1 MVFQKGE
8 LNVVPEKYYEM
19 KLNTL
24 LIRIRLVALLIFSC
38 TCGKESA
45 DWYDVKTDQSL
56 SVPSTL
62 KDFQALLDNAGVMN
76 GGSVGLGE
84 VSSDDHFL
92 SETYTVHLLNNERN
106 AYTWSNTFPYTKVAD
121 WQNGASSGPGV
132 YNTIYYCNLIL
143 EGLPKLE
150 IQLDPVDK
158 AMLRHIMGQAL
169 FQRARCFYE
178 VSQVWASPY
187 HSTTIESGLGIPLR
201 LASDVNSISER
212 STLKQT
218 YGQIIGD
225 LLYAKDL
232 LPVIP
237 QYKTRASKPAV
248 FALLARAYLSMEEY
262 TLAGKYADSCL
273 QLYNELLDYS
283 TRSTTA
289 SMPFEIFNPEV
300 IFHTRMILSYY
311 MTTAS
316 LVLIDS
322 NLYKSYENDDLRK
335 SIFFTVNAG
344 TGSVN
349 FKGSYS
355 GIRTA
360 FFSGL
365 ATDEVYL
372 IRAECFARAGKLLPA
387 LQDLNDLLKKRWRN
401 TIPYVNVT
409 ANNAEE
415 ALAKI
420 LLERRK
426 ELLLRGLRWSD
437 LRRLN
442 RDDRFKVTIER
453 NISGMVYTLEP
464 NSYKYT
470 LPLPADVIMMSGMPQ
485 NEGWEN

>member
-1 MVFQKGE
+1 
-8 LNVVPEKYYEM
+8 M
-19 KLNTL
+19 KFNTL
-24 LIRIRLVALLIFSC
+24 LIRIWLVALLIFGSL
-38 TCGKESA
+38 CGKEST

-62 KDFQALLDNAGVMN
+62 KDFQALLDNANVMN

-92 SETYTVHLLNNERN
+92 SNTYTVSLSGNERN
-106 AYTWSNTFPYTKVAD
+106 AYTWSNTLPYTRVTD
-121 WQNGASSGPGV
+121 WLGGSSVSPGV

-150 IQLDPVDK
+150 TQLDPTDGVTI
-158 AMLRHIMGQAL
+158 RHIMGQAL

-178 VSQVWASPY
+178 VSQVWAPPY

-201 LASDVNSISER
+201 LESDVNSISRR
-212 STLKQT
+212 STVKQT
-218 YGQIIGD
+218 YDQVIGD
-225 LLYAKDL
+225 LLYAKDF

-237 QYKTRASKPAV
+237 QYKTRASKPAA

-273 QLYNELLDYS
+273 QLYSELLDYN

-300 IFHTRMILSYY
+300 IFHAR
-311 MTTAS
+311 MTTAYAMTVAS

-322 NLYKSYENDDLRK
+322 NLYKLYDDDDLRRHV
-335 SIFFTVNAG
+335 FFTESVRAG
-344 TGSVN
+344 GLG

-355 GIRTA
+355 GVTTA
-360 FFSGL
+360 LFSGL
-365 ATDEVYL
+365 ATDEVHL

-387 LQDLNDLLKKRWRN
+387 LQDLNDLLRKRWRN

-409 ANNAEE
+409 ANNTEE

-442 RDDRFKVTIER
+442 RDDRFKITIER